1 MPSSPST
8 KRKADAVEGV
18 TSSEIEIARK
28 VLRALF
34 ESGKIKHGVSYE
46 SRNFFRDI
54 KAWATKQEPDKGS
67 TKDQKLCG
75 APHRYTSACKKRV
88 EEWITNAIITRT
100 NMDSDSE

>member
-1 MPSSPST
+1 MPSSPGK

-34 ESGKIKHGVSYE
+34 ESGQIKHGVSYQ
-46 SRNFFRDI
+46 SRGFFRDV
-54 KAWATKQEPDKGS
+54 KAWATKQEPEKEEAEH
-67 TKDQKLCG
+67 QKVTG
-75 APHRYTSACKKRV
+75 APHKYTSACKERV
-88 EEWITNAIITRT
+88 EEWITNAIIT